1 MQLYEIL
8 QHILNHHSEEE
19 CEKNDFFFKKLPHF
33 VRKIC
38 SMNLQQ

>member
-19 CEKNDFFFKKLPHF
+19 WEKMIFSLW
-33 VRKIC
+33 
-38 SMNLQQ
+38 LE